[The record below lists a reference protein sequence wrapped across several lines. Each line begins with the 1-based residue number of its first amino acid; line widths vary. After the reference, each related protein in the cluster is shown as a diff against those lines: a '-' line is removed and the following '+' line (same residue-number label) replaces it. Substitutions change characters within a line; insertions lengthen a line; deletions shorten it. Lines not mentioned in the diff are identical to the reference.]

1 MMAQMGVVL
10 LVGVSRHDG
19 EPGRWARA
27 ALLYHVPPS
36 HLLRRIDAVL
46 DLSGLQDQLAPLLK
60 LGTVLVEV
68 HLRSPWCQL
77 RSHGDDEPKAY
88 A

>member
-1 MMAQMGVVL
+1 MMGSQE
-10 LVGVSRHDG
+10 DG
-19 EPGRWARA
+19 QERLFYSFR
-27 ALLYHVPPS
+27 LSDHVPPS

-77 RSHGDDEPKAY
+77 RSHGDDGPKAY